1 MKCSD
6 SLRLPGGCFQP
17 FHKAR
22 LLRLLLLRRSDWWE
36 AEEEEE
42 EEEEEISD
50 VIDSSFIG
58 GQWDEA
64 EEVIEWIHQIRP
76 AEEAEEAAEA
86 ADEVK
91 ATRDAIIFRTAASA
105 LIPSYSQLEP
115 LSIQFNQ
122 S

>member
-1 MKCSD
+1 M
-6 SLRLPGGCFQP
+6 
-17 FHKAR
+17 
-22 LLRLLLLRRSDWWE
+22 
-36 AEEEEE
+36 
-42 EEEEEISD
+42 
-50 VIDSSFIG
+50 
-58 GQWDEA
+58 
-64 EEVIEWIHQIRP
+64 IEWIHQIRP
-76 AEEAEEAAEA
+76 AEEAEEAEAAAEA